1 MSRGTSFFWGYGHYF
16 VFSSIAALGTG
27 LELAAAS
34 THGGEGTVP
43 QAEAGLAIAIPVAVF
58 FVVTAVLQAELDGM
72 ERWRI
77 VAVCVTA
84 VVVLGLG
91 WAAAGRTNIGV
102 AALLM
107 GLAVAALVAVDE
119 WRHPKHH
126 QKDIERTRA
135 ETLPN

>member
-1 MSRGTSFFWGYGHYF
+1 
-16 VFSSIAALGTG
+16 
-27 LELAAAS
+27 
-34 THGGEGTVP
+34 
-43 QAEAGLAIAIPVAVF
+43 
-58 FVVTAVLQAELDGM
+58 M

-102 AALLM
+102 AAPPH

-119 WRHPKHH
+119 WRPEHDDRRHH
-126 QKDIERTRA
+126 KDTERTRGGEPA
-135 ETLPN
+135 QLDSLDAL